1 MKISNKKKKYFQTES
16 IVLNLF
22 NLGEADRIITLLTP
36 NYGIIRAVANGVRK
50 PNSRIG
56 GHLDIL
62 NKINA
67 YVRIGENLNN
77 LSQADTIDGYSG
89 IKQNLKKISL
99 CFYILELSEKFS
111 VENDP
116 NNNIYQLLEEVLESI
131 KSVEND
137 ELLIRWFEI
146 KLLISAGFLPELYN
160 CLISGKKLKEGDH
173 VFSFNEGGL
182 IDYHYYSESL
192 NHSIILKKTIKATRF
207 LVDNNWSNVNK
218 LNISQKTINDIKII
232 MQRYIR
238 TLINSRVNSETFLS
252 LIHNN

>member
-1 MKISNKKKKYFQTES
+1 M
-16 IVLNLF
+16 V
-22 NLGEADRIITLLTP
+22 
-36 NYGIIRAVANGVRK
+36 AVVGRTTSTGSTRGSGSSTT
-50 PNSRIG
+50 SR
-56 GHLDIL
+56 
-62 NKINA
+62 
-67 YVRIGENLNN
+67 E
-77 LSQADTIDGYSG
+77 
-89 IKQNLKKISL
+89 
-99 CFYILELSEKFS
+99 

-232 MQRYIR
+232 MQRYISKAKNGESKK
-238 TLINSRVNSETFLS
+238 LC
-252 LIHNN
+252 

>member
-1 MKISNKKKKYFQTES
+1 M
-16 IVLNLF
+16 
-22 NLGEADRIITLLTP
+22 
-36 NYGIIRAVANGVRK
+36 
-50 PNSRIG
+50 
-56 GHLDIL
+56 
-62 NKINA
+62 
-67 YVRIGENLNN
+67 
-77 LSQADTIDGYSG
+77 
-89 IKQNLKKISL
+89 
-99 CFYILELSEKFS
+99 
-111 VENDP
+111 ENDP

-160 CLISGKKLKEGDH
+160 CLVSGKKLKEGDH
-173 VFSFNEGGL
+173 VFSFEEGGL

-207 LVDNNWSNVNK
+207 LVDNNWSE
-218 LNISQKTINDIKII
+218 TIKDIKII